1 MAGIKPNNV
10 IRIPCTKDS
19 IFRYWLD
26 ILISFH
32 HLTSRETDV
41 ATAFLKER
49 YKLSKVILDND
60 LIDRTLMS
68 EDSQRKLRQEC
79 GLTNQHFQ
87 VIKSK
92 LKNKET
98 AESCINE
105 VLYRFQKKHKF
116 YGNEYEYRA
125 MLEYVAPYI
134 VNNTQLIE
142 LIFGCAYNAG
152 DCENYRDYLIPACIA
167 GIILQ
172 QNAQAVESLIFS
184 LSHNMYLFNTT
195 IGDLLRRSL
204 HFIEVVSN
212 NSELNETYF
221 VTPDVKDVMLTSIDA
236 INNAEERADC
246 MVTILSL
253 KTNADFQF

>member
-1 MAGIKPNNV
+1 MNNDFIFRSLIESFEV
-10 IRIPCTKDS
+10 LKDS
-19 IFRYWLD
+19 WDNKKEALTHCIVETCIYDGETAMNMWLY
-26 ILISFH
+26 ILQ
-32 HLTSRETDV
+32 
-41 ATAFLKER
+41 K
-49 YKLSKVILDND
+49 N
-60 LIDRTLMS
+60 
-68 EDSQRKLRQEC
+68 
-79 GLTNQHFQ
+79 
-87 VIKSK
+87 KSK

-204 HFIEVVSN
+204 HFIEDVSN